1 MQHYHVLERIGEGSF
16 GKVYRGRRKYSGHI
30 VALKFVSKRG
40 KSEKDLKNLRQEIHI
55 LRQLNHA
62 NIISMLDSFET
73 EAEFCMV
80 TEYGQGELY
89 QILEDDRQL
98 PEDEIKK
105 IAVQLLQALYYLHTN
120 RIIHRD
126 MKPQNILVGT
136 KQQIKLCDFGFARA
150 ISADTSVLTSIK
162 GTPLYMAP
170 ELVKEMPYNHTV
182 DLWSLGVILYE
193 LAVGRPPF
201 YTDKIVTLIQLIV
214 KESVTYPPTMSD
226 DFRDFLTGLLQKDPA
241 KRLSWPEI
249 LAHPFACET
258 IQQTTARQALE
269 AQVRR
274 LPKFFDDGAPPVHKS
289 AEWRPVDP
297 ETGQLQP
304 VAVVNETTARVAPPP
319 IARWSQHEAALA
331 SAGSYEA
338 FVAATPA
345 LAADV
350 TLTCTA
356 NDAPDDE
363 IRCMLYVLHRVM
375 YHASKSSKNDASP
388 SLAALRRALV
398 THAPQLVLRT
408 SPDVALQLVRTLM
421 VPGHI
426 ENVAAELSAM
436 HAVLSDPNLSGL
448 HTKALKWL
456 GCLLADHD
464 TVAGVYAALLST
476 HTPLLQCICSCLEI
490 GDDVSVYA
498 LAALVHPTAGHEA
511 VASTPFPVVARC
523 PRAAMDALHAA
534 YQTRIHTHT
543 LVANALLQHG
553 LDRLL
558 DVLVQHA
565 DDAHGEADDDDDEQ
579 DDQTMVASVLKILGH
594 CARASAPFSKK
605 LLHDHSATLLR
616 VLLAPCAHWNAYE
629 RYFGLEL
636 LAVAQRRGLV
646 FSMATI
652 VANHLSDGVHAGVGA
667 ALCTLLG
674 DHIVTPA
681 RTPIV
686 DATTLPHLVSLLQR
700 PPSPVFLLAVACFG
714 LRANGALDSV
724 VIVLYR
730 AMSRLVDDRDVAG
743 LEHFL
748 LLLDECNMWPRLI
761 ALLQNDALSPW
772 GLFCLL
778 KWLRGLTEQLLNVGG
793 CLLHRHLTRQASLL
807 PQLIRLLDAPTHIA
821 ALADWPDV
829 LGGGPQAVKALVH
842 AVVKI
847 LGLPFTCAAASEEF
861 LFQTQEVVYACDVL
875 SALLRVM
882 DAHDLE
888 MDLPL
893 SFLARLVSSS
903 PHFSLQLASA
913 HGLETL
919 QAKRLLTSSTP
930 AIVLDTLVLL
940 THVARAS
947 KAHYAAFA
955 TAPHLLEDLQRL
967 LLESVDAGVR
977 AKACNC
983 IGNLCRHSGAL
994 YEPLASAGVL
1004 AALVACASSTDVAVR
1019 RYACFALG
1027 NAAFHSDVLSSVL
1040 QAAVPPLVLALRS
1053 ADAKTRANAGAALG
1067 NLVRQSATC
1076 VPSLLAASAPVALY
1090 DSAVDELDVPTARI
1104 LLFSLGNLCEYAPC
1118 RGALAAA
1125 DALFVQ
1131 TLRHVSDESPDD
1143 VVQRNVQRVLSK
1155 WPSQ

>member
-105 IAVQLLQALYYLHTN
+105 IAVQLLQALYYLHSN

-214 KESVTYPPTMSD
+214 KESVAYPPTMSD
-226 DFRDFLTGLLQKDPA
+226 DFKSFLSGLLQKDPA

-249 LAHPFACET
+249 LTHPFACET
-258 IQQTTARQALE
+258 VQQATARQALE

-274 LPKFFDDGAPPVHKS
+274 LPKFFDVGAPPMHKS
-289 AEWRPVDP
+289 VEWRPVDP

-304 VAVVNETTARVAPPP
+304 MAAQETAVAPPS
-319 IARWSQHEAALA
+319 AGRWSQHEDALA
-331 SAGSYEA
+331 SANSYES
-338 FVAATPA
+338 FLAATPT
-345 LAADV
+345 LADDV
-350 TLTCTA
+350 TMTCTA

-363 IRCMLYVLHRVM
+363 IRRMLYVLHRVL
-375 YHASKSSKNDASP
+375 YQASKASKDASA
-388 SLAALRRALV
+388 SLASLRRALV
-398 THAPQLVLRT
+398 THAPQLVPRT

-421 VPGHI
+421 VPSRV
-426 ENVAAELSAM
+426 EDVAVELRAM
-436 HAVLSDPNLSGL
+436 HAVLSDLKLSSL

-456 GCLLADHD
+456 GSLLAEPD
-464 TVAGVYAALLST
+464 TVAAVYEALLSG
-476 HTPLLQCICSCLEI
+476 HAPLLQSICTCLEA

-498 LAALVHPTAGHEA
+498 LAALVHPTAGFDT
-511 VASTPFPVVARC
+511 VAATPFPVVARC
-523 PRAAMDALHAA
+523 PRAAMDALQAA
-534 YQTRIHTHT
+534 YQTRIQTHT

-558 DVLVQHA
+558 AVLLQHA
-565 DDAHGEADDDDDEQ
+565 EDDGNPIENDDDEQ

-594 CARASAPFSKK
+594 CARASAPFSKR
-605 LLHDHSATLLR
+605 LLHDEGAAALR
-616 VLLAPCAHWNAYE
+616 TVLLAPRPNWNVYE
-629 RYFGLEL
+629 RSFGLEL
-636 LAVAQRRGLV
+636 LAVAKRRGLI
-646 FSMATI
+646 FSMPTV
-652 VANHLSDGVHAGVGA
+652 VANHLSDSMHPGVGA
-667 ALCTLLG
+667 SLCTLLG

-686 DATTLPHLVSLLQR
+686 DATTLPHLVALLRR
-700 PPSPVFLLAVACFG
+700 PPSPTFLLSVSCFG
-714 LRANGALDSV
+714 LRANGALDSA

-730 AMSRLVDDRDVAG
+730 AMSRLVDDSNVDG
-743 LEHFL
+743 LQHFL
-748 LLLDECNMWPRLI
+748 VLLEEHNTWPRLI
-761 ALLQNDALSPW
+761 ALLQDDALSPW

-793 CLLHRHLTRQASLL
+793 RLLDRHLARQKTLL
-807 PQLIRLLDAPTHIA
+807 PPLIRLLDAPTHIA

-829 LGGGPQAVKALVH
+829 LGGGLQAVKALVH

-847 LGLPFTCAAASEEF
+847 PGLPFTCAAASEEF

-882 DAHDLE
+882 DAHALE

-903 PHFSLQLASA
+903 PHFSLQLATA
-913 HGLETL
+913 HGVETL
-919 QAKRLLTSSTP
+919 QAQRFLTSTSP
-930 AIVLDTLVLL
+930 SIVLDTLVLY

-947 KAHYAAFA
+947 KAHYMAFA
-955 TAPHLLEDLQRL
+955 TAPHLLEDLRRL
-967 LLESVDAGVR
+967 LLESVDASVR
-977 AKACNC
+977 SKACNC

-994 YEPLASAGVL
+994 YEPLASSGVL
-1004 AALVACASSTDVAVR
+1004 AALVPCASSTDVAVR

-1027 NAAFHSDVLSSVL
+1027 NAAFHSDLLSSVL
-1040 QAAVPPLVLALRS
+1040 TNAIVPLVLALRC

-1076 VPSLLAASAPVALY
+1076 VPSLVAASAPVALY
-1090 DSAVDELDVPTARI
+1090 ESAVDEADVATARI

-1125 DALFVQ
+1125 DTLFVQ

-1143 VVQRNVQRVLSK
+1143 VLQRNVQRVLSK
-1155 WPSQ
+1155 WPAQ